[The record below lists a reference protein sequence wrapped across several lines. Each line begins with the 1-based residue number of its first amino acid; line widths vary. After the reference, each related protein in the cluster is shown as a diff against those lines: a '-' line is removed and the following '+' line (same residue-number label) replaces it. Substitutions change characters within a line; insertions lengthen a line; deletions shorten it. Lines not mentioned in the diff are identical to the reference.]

1 MSALMKEPEDEEDPD
16 FLQETTRRARAE
28 ANMRVREVA
37 DRRVREAVR
46 GADGAIMCFMLQIE
60 NVK

>member
-16 FLQETTRRARAE
+16 FLQETTRRTTEKAT
-28 ANMRVREVA
+28 MRVR
-37 DRRVREAVR
+37 
-46 GADGAIMCFMLQIE
+46 AIMCFMLQIE

>member
-28 ANMRVREVA
+28 ATKRVR
-37 DRRVREAVR
+37 
-46 GADGAIMCFMLQIE
+46 AIMCFMLQIE